1 MKLEN
6 TTNRS
11 KAATSRRYDDAC
23 GTALGLELLG
33 DRWAMFIVRELMLGP
48 RRFSGLRRDLPG
60 LSANVLT
67 QRLTELET
75 RGIVEKTMLPP
86 PANVHVYGLTPW
98 GYEAEIIIRELGR
111 WAVRSPLHDPTLPIS
126 PVSIM
131 LSLRTLIVP
140 ERTKGLDCIV
150 GFRFDALAFRGHLRD
165 GQIAVTREEP
175 ADAAATFIGTA
186 PGLGAYVHGEVPLA
200 QLGPAGLLRAEGDPA
215 LIALFPSLFALPEKL
230 SPQE

>member
-48 RRFSGLRRDLPG
+48 RRFTGLRHDLPG

-67 QRLTELET
+67 QRLTELEA
-75 RGIVEKTMLPP
+75 RGIVEKTTLPP
-86 PANVHVYGLTPW
+86 PANVQVYGLTPW

-140 ERTKGLDCIV
+140 ERTKDLDFIV
-150 GFRFDALAFRGHLRD
+150 GFRFGALAFRGHLRG

-175 ADAAATFIGTA
+175 VDAAATFIGTA

-200 QLGPAGLLRAEGDPA
+200 QLEPAGLLRAEGDPA